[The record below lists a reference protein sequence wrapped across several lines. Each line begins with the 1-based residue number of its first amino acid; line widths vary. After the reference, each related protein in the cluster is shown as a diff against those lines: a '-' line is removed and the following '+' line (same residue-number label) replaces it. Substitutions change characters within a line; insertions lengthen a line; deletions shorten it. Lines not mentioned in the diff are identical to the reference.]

1 METKEKK
8 LAQVDELV
16 TNLGLT
22 RDEVVDYL
30 TKLPPVEKKKISK
43 IGTNIVKT
51 TKSVTE
57 EDIFNDIKNILL
69 RDHDGWI
76 TEELF
81 GARYLLSEHLGLE
94 ETDLNDLLCKLCK
107 KYGISSTVITL
118 QEFSSWRTVEDIV
131 ETFYNI
137 TNK

>member
-57 EDIFNDIKNILL
+57 EDIFNDIKNIIKANK
-69 RDHDGWI
+69 RQ
-76 TEELF
+76 
-81 GARYLLSEHLGLE
+81 
-94 ETDLNDLLCKLCK
+94 K
-107 KYGISSTVITL
+107 KAYCPASSPPG
-118 QEFSSWRTVEDIV
+118 Q
-131 ETFYNI
+131 
-137 TNK
+137 